1 MNTAAKHTQRI
12 LIVDSLYERRHR
24 LVTQVFPSN
33 AYAIIEADTLS
44 AAVALS
50 STCDLMLAYHQPLDV
65 MMLHGA
71 LHNANINKPIILLTE
86 AGSERLAVRAFRIGI
101 KDYLSAPF
109 TGDDVLTAVHDAL
122 DQHLVGEIIA
132 RIPEQLLSS
141 NLELTA
147 YLRGLDSL
155 VEISKS
161 ITADLNLEEVLS
173 QVVDAAVSVTRAD
186 TAAIMLVDAVDQEL
200 YVRASRNWDAEMA
213 RNLRLPIHNSA
224 AGRVVDTGE
233 PIFMNDDTPRKI
245 KTDYLVKSVAY
256 IPLRIGE
263 QIIGVLSVDNRVSN
277 RLFNSHE
284 MKLLTL
290 LADFAS
296 VALGNAS
303 QYFQIQQERNML
315 DAILEGTQN
324 PVMVV
329 DTSGNILVCN
339 PAAQRIFAIPGNY
352 NGPAVEVIEHEG
364 VLHLLDA
371 ERTQRSEIAISETHV
386 FNAQMTVI
394 PQVGRAI
401 IMQDISHLK
410 ELDRLKTNFVA
421 NVSQDLRSP
430 LTAIMGYAELL
441 TGAGSITP
449 QQKKFIDRIT
459 LSAQSISSLI
469 TDLLDLSRIET
480 AEMEVTQEVVHIQ
493 AIAEYALATVEGQ
506 ISAKQQRLIVGLDND
521 ALPIFGNGQ
530 RLKQMVRN
538 LMQNAIQFTP
548 EEGIITVTLRCE
560 DDFIVLEVQD
570 TGIGIAS
577 QDQPH
582 IFDKFFR
589 AESVRQQFEGAGLGL
604 AIVKSIVDLH
614 EGRVWVESE
623 VGIGST
629 FTVLLPTCGMS
640 SHSKEVRG
648 LTEAD
653 SILS

>member
-1 MNTAAKHTQRI
+1 MNTVVTHLQRI
-12 LIVDSLYERRHR
+12 LIVDNFYERRRR
-24 LVTQVFPSN
+24 LATHVFPAN
-33 AYAIIEADTLS
+33 AYTIIEADTLS

-50 STCDLMLAYHQPLDV
+50 STCDLILVYHQPLDA
-65 MMLHGA
+65 MLLHGA
-71 LHNANINKPIILLTE
+71 LNSAGIKKPMILLTDE
-86 AGSERLAVRAFRIGI
+86 GTERLAVQAFRAGI

-109 TGDDVLTAVHDAL
+109 THDDILTAVHDAL

-132 RIPEQLLSS
+132 RIPDQLLAS

-147 YLRGLDSL
+147 YLQGLDSL
-155 VEISKS
+155 VEISKG
-161 ITADLNLEEVLS
+161 ITADLNLEEVLR
-173 QVVDAAVSVTRAD
+173 QVVDAAASVTRAD
-186 TAAIMLVDAVDQEL
+186 TAVIMLVDVGNHEL
-200 YVRASRNWDAEMA
+200 YVRASRNWDMEMA
-213 RNLRLPIHNSA
+213 RKLRLPIHNSV
-224 AGRVVDTGE
+224 AGQVVRTGE
-233 PIFMNDDTPRKI
+233 PIFINDDTPRKI
-245 KTDYLVKSVAY
+245 KTDYLVKSAAY
-256 IPLRIGE
+256 LPLRVGE
-263 QIIGVLSVDNRVSN
+263 QIIGVLSVDNRISN

-315 DAILEGTQN
+315 DAILEGTQS

-329 DTSGNILVCN
+329 DTSGKILVCN
-339 PAAQRIFAIPGNY
+339 PAAQRIFSIPEDY
-352 NGPAVEVIEHEG
+352 NGPAVEVIEHEA
-364 VLHLLDA
+364 VLHLFDA
-371 ERTQRSEIAISETHV
+371 ERTQRSEIAISESQV

-441 TGAGSITP
+441 TRAGSVT
-449 QQKKFIDRIT
+449 QQQQMFIDRIT

-480 AEMEVTQEVVHIQ
+480 AEMELSPEVVHVQ
-493 AIAEYALATVEGQ
+493 AIAEYALATVDGQ

-538 LMQNAIQFTP
+538 LLQNAIQYTP

-560 DDFIVLEVQD
+560 DDFIALQVQD
-570 TGIGIAS
+570 TGIGIAPE
-577 QDQPH
+577 DQPH
-582 IFDKFFR
+582 IFDKFYR
-589 AESVRQQFEGAGLGL
+589 ADSVRQQFEGAGLGL
-604 AIVKSIVDLH
+604 AIVKSIVDRH

-623 VGIGST
+623 EGLGSI

-640 SHSKEVRG
+640 SRSKDVRG
-648 LTEAD
+648 MSEAD
-653 SILS
+653 SVLN